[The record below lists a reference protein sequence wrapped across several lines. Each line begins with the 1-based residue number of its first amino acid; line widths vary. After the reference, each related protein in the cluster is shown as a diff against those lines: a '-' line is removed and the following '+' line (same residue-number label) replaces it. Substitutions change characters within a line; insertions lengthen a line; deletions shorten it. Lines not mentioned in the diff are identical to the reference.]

1 MSRGPREDG
10 NVSRRSFHD
19 WLPDEGG
26 CPVHGDAECRPCEL
40 CGTEFCAACFPDS
53 SICPSCAAEGGLDQD
68 DELFADEDLWD
79 EEDLFAE
86 GDKDAFRGDAGKDFG
101 DDDR

>member
-1 MSRGPREDG
+1 
-10 NVSRRSFHD
+10 
-19 WLPDEGG
+19 
-26 CPVHGDAECRPCEL
+26 
-40 CGTEFCAACFPDS
+40 
-53 SICPSCAAEGGLDQD
+53 LDQD